1 MTSISVDTATKVM
14 PDPLSDHSHTQ
25 QGNLIYIQ
33 CENSNKL
40 FTICVFNAQSVEP
53 REKRTEFV
61 ESIRDE
67 DVDMMFLTETW
78 MKTLGNEAKCAEL
91 SPPGYMFKT
100 FP

>member
-1 MTSISVDTATKVM
+1 M

-33 CENSNKL
+33 CENCNKL
-40 FTICVFNAQSVEP
+40 FTICVFDAQSVGPQEN
-53 REKRTEFV
+53 RTEIVKF
-61 ESIRDE
+61 IRDE
-67 DVDMMFLTETW
+67 DIIMMFLTETW

-91 SPPGYMFKT
+91 SPPGYMFKS